1 MVYTRLAVYTR
12 LTVYTR
18 LNFQILFADILRQ
31 YLRIC

>member
-31 YLRIC
+31 YPRIC